1 MKKNQSVNS
10 PEVSPA
16 HNPTD
21 RREEMLEL
29 CYNRLKELIPECTSE
44 VNLLKCIETL
54 EKQGR
59 VAAAGEGN
67 DTLSVISDTL
77 DRLAAL
83 R

>member
-1 MKKNQSVNS
+1 MKKIKLVNS

-21 RREEMLEL
+21 RREGDARTLLQPTE
-29 CYNRLKELIPECTSE
+29 RVVPECTSE
-44 VNLLKCIETL
+44 VNLLKCIEIL

-59 VAAAGEGN
+59 VAAAGEGS

>member
-1 MKKNQSVNS
+1 MKKTRLEIG
-10 PEVSPA
+10 PEE
-16 HNPTD
+16 NPVCGHTD
-21 RREEMLEL
+21 RREEMLAL

-44 VNLLKCIETL
+44 VNLLKCIEIL

-59 VAAAGEGN
+59 VASSSESGE
-67 DTLSVISDTL
+67 TLSVIADTL

>member
-1 MKKNQSVNS
+1 MKKTRLEIG
-10 PEVSPA
+10 PEENPA
-16 HNPTD
+16 CGHTD
-21 RREEMLEL
+21 RREEMLAL

-44 VNLLKCIETL
+44 VNLLKCIEIL

-59 VAAAGEGN
+59 VASSGESG
-67 DTLSVISDTL
+67 DTLSVIADTL

>member
-1 MKKNQSVNS
+1 M
-10 PEVSPA
+10 PEENPA
-16 HNPTD
+16 HGHPD

-44 VNLLKCIETL
+44 VNLLKCIEIL

-59 VAAAGEGN
+59 PTVSGEGSEA
-67 DTLSVISDTL
+67 LSVITDTL

-83 R
+83 RR